1 MYRGREIVQLY
12 VEKPINGMGRPAREL
27 IGFAK
32 TRDLNCLEE
41 EKIQIDI
48 PIYSLLDRY
57 FFPFRHDF
65 CRKDNL

>member
-1 MYRGREIVQLY
+1 MVEIHGNGAQRMFRFTCNVKNTGTMYRGREIVQLY

-41 EKIQIDI
+41 EK
-48 PIYSLLDRY
+48 S
-57 FFPFRHDF
+57 
-65 CRKDNL
+65 K